1 MSGAGIVDSKTFTIW
16 RNAFIEVLR
25 SKRRERGQL
34 IGLLRRRD
42 VVRLMTSDAAEF
54 IAWLLEPRDKRGVRP
69 LPRKFK
75 FYQEIANDPFLF
87 DALDEI
93 HQRRVAAGGRLRDV
107 QNHCLVKLLRRSKT
121 VSTSFCQR
129 NPWYAVSSWL
139 TFEERKGHFYMSCTF
154 DLPSTS
160 E

>member
-1 MSGAGIVDSKTFTIW
+1 LTFQDEAEGARRASAILSLQADYCSYITLRGAVGRTTPLDCDPAAGERHHHGAAGMSGAGIVDSKTFTIW

-69 LPRKFK
+69 LPRTFK
-75 FYQEIANDPFLF
+75 FYQEIAND
-87 DALDEI
+87 
-93 HQRRVAAGGRLRDV
+93 
-107 QNHCLVKLLRRSKT
+107 
-121 VSTSFCQR
+121 
-129 NPWYAVSSWL
+129 L
-139 TFEERKGHFYMSCTF
+139 T
-154 DLPSTS
+154 P
-160 E
+160 

>member
-69 LPRKFK
+69 LPRTFK
-75 FYQEIANDPFLF
+75 FYQEIAND
-87 DALDEI
+87 
-93 HQRRVAAGGRLRDV
+93 
-107 QNHCLVKLLRRSKT
+107 
-121 VSTSFCQR
+121 
-129 NPWYAVSSWL
+129 L
-139 TFEERKGHFYMSCTF
+139 T
-154 DLPSTS
+154 P
-160 E
+160 